1 MTCGLLTN
9 PKGKLIVTGE
19 ATKDAAK
26 ADAVLS
32 LGDAITAYKAYVTA
46 ETAQLVSGTKAF
58 TDAVKA
64 GDIEKAKALY
74 APTRQHY
81 ERIEPIA
88 ELFSDLDGSID
99 AREDD
104 FEKKRKIRNSPVSTV
119 WKRRCLAI
127 TASRAWENMPIS

>member
-1 MTCGLLTN
+1 
-9 PKGKLIVTGE
+9 
-19 ATKDAAK
+19 
-26 ADAVLS
+26 
-32 LGDAITAYKAYVTA
+32 
-46 ETAQLVSGTKAF
+46 
-58 TDAVKA
+58 VKA

-104 FEKKRKIRNSPVSTV
+104 YEKKPKIRNSPASTV
-119 WKRRCLAI
+119 WKKRCLAI
-127 TASRAWENMPIS
+127 TASRGWKTMPIS

>member
-1 MTCGLLTN
+1 MSWRKTT
-9 PKGKLIVTGE
+9 
-19 ATKDAAK
+19 
-26 ADAVLS
+26 
-32 LGDAITAYKAYVTA
+32 
-46 ETAQLVSGTKAF
+46 QLVTDTKAF
-58 TDAVKA
+58 TDAIKA

-104 FEKKRKIRNSPVSTV
+104 YEQKSADPKFTGFHRLEKALFWR
-119 WKRRCLAI
+119 
-127 TASRAWENMPIS
+127 